1 MDQATPKTSKQV
13 RQRRAFVAIGAVLLL
28 AGLLLIWV
36 SSQRS
41 SGPLDGEEVRLP
53 DTAFDPNSSRNAEL
67 NNQAECGAGELQ
79 VVAHT
84 DKDSYA
90 AGELPQLSL
99 SIENTGEKPCVK
111 NLGTSQM
118 VFEVQAG
125 AETVWLSTD
134 CQLEADDRLVQ
145 LQPGQKL
152 KTAPLQWD
160 RTKSAADTCDLQE
173 REPVAGE
180 GAAYH
185 LLVAVGGVPAQDSKQ
200 FLLH

>member
-1 MDQATPKTSKQV
+1 MDQATPRTSKKV
-13 RQRRAFVAIGAVLLL
+13 LQRRLLVLFGGVLFG
-28 AGLLLIWV
+28 AGLLLIWL
-36 SSQRS
+36 STLGGR
-41 SGPLDGEEVRLP
+41 GPLDGEEVRLP
-53 DTAFDPNSSRNAEL
+53 DTAFDPNSARNAEA
-67 NNQAECGAGELQ
+67 NEQAECGAGQLQ
-79 VVAHT
+79 VVAYT

-99 SIENTGEKPCVK
+99 SIENIGDKPCVK

-118 VFEVQAG
+118 VFEVQSG

-134 CQLEADDRLVQ
+134 CQQQADDRLVQ

-152 KTAPLQWD
+152 TTATLQWD
-160 RTKSAADTCDLQE
+160 RTRSAPDTCELQE
-173 REPVAGE
+173 REQVAGA

-185 LLVAVGGVPAQDSKQ
+185 LLVAVSGVPAQESKQ